1 MFIIFGIIGLLI
13 ISFAI
18 WFRNERKQDI
28 LFVIGG
34 ISLLIYSIS
43 IRDLI
48 FIILQVVF
56 IISALIELLPLR
68 GKDKNKPQ

>member
-34 ISLLIYSIS
+34 VSLLIYSIS
-43 IRDLI
+43 IGDFI
-48 FIILQVVF
+48 FIILQIVF
-56 IISALIELLPLR
+56 IISASIELLQLH
-68 GKDKNKPQ
+68 GKKLTKL

>member
-18 WFRNERKQDI
+18 WLKNERKQDI
-28 LFVIGG
+28 LFVVGG

-43 IRDLI
+43 IGNVI
-48 FIILQVVF
+48 FIVLQVVF
-56 IISALIELLPLR
+56 IASSLLEILR
-68 GKDKNKPQ
+68 LAGKNKRRF

>member
-18 WFRNERKQDI
+18 WLKNERKQDI
-28 LFVIGG
+28 LFVVGG

-43 IRDLI
+43 IGNVI
-48 FIILQVVF
+48 FIVLQVVF
-56 IISALIELLPLR
+56 IASSLFEILR
-68 GKDKNKPQ
+68 LAGKNKRSF

>member
-13 ISFAI
+13 ISFSI
-18 WFRNERKQDI
+18 WLRNENKQDV
-28 LFVIGG
+28 LFIIGG

-43 IRDLI
+43 IGDII

-56 IISALIELLPLR
+56 IISALVEILR
-68 GKDKNKPQ
+68 LSKTRRKS